1 MQAHLCLRAFP
12 VSWELSSDEE
22 SDAPG
27 EGGPCAFL
35 GQKNVGGLRSTLM
48 TVPSNGRGAS
58 QTKAHVGGSVAVP
71 SDPSST
77 RVRNVLDW

>member
-27 EGGPCAFL
+27 KGGPCAFL

-58 QTKAHVGGSVAVP
+58 QTKAHVGVSVAVP
-71 SDPSST
+71 SDPLST